1 MMPARLRPILVL
13 VATLTLAAGCQPGN
27 DTAAP
32 QAATSAA
39 GAGNGASAP
48 PPGNGGTPDGDS
60 SAFCALAKEKGA
72 ENLVRIQDQS
82 AAGGDTRDI
91 LANLDAITAAAPPD
105 IKPDFTRLDTLEHAI
120 LGGKPDQKT
129 LAQAESPDTIASLQR
144 ISAYLS
150 DKCGISG

>member
-1 MMPARLRPILVL
+1 MTTSRLRSIVVL
-13 VATLTLAAGCQPGN
+13 VATLALAAGCQPGN
-27 DTAAP
+27 DAAAP
-32 QAATSAA
+32 AA
-39 GAGNGASAP
+39 GAGNGTSAPSPGDSAP
-48 PPGNGGTPDGDS
+48 PVGDP

-72 ENLVRIQDQS
+72 ENLVKIQDQS

-91 LANLDAITAAAPPD
+91 LANLDAITAAAPSD

-129 LAQAESPDTIASLQR
+129 IAQAESPDTIASLQR

-150 DKCGISG
+150 DKCGIGG